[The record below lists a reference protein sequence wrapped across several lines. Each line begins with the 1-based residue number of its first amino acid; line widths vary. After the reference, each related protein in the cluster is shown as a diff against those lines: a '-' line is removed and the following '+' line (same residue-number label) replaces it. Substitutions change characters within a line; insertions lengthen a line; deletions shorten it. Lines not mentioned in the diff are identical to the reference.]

1 MEYCGGGDLLGLLIK
16 KDILSPKDTRFYMAE
31 LAVAINHVHRL
42 HYVHR
47 DLKPDN
53 VLIGNDGHI
62 RLSDFGLAKMNL
74 KGDSRNQFQV
84 SNKEANSWTK
94 YVQTVNKEQFAHLI
108 QEYEK
113 AMDDEAEDAKKQ
125 KDEKKKDDDDV
136 FEGDAKDDDAKDD
149 SAPTPA
155 VARAIRHKKVYSTV
169 GTPDYIA
176 LEVLHQ
182 KGYNHMVDWWSLG
195 VIMFEC
201 LVGYAPFDANDQ
213 LATFRKIIRFEKY
226 FQVPNELVGKQ
237 VPNTAR
243 DLMHKLVT
251 QVSKRLDFAK
261 IQKHVFFKVE
271 LFVLLLLLLL
281 LYYIFFFFGF
291 FSFRMYHGIK

>member
-1 MEYCGGGDLLGLLIK
+1 MEYCGGGDLMGLLIK

-31 LAVAINHVHRL
+31 LAVAINHIHRL

-62 RLSDFGLAKMNL
+62 RLSDFGLAKMN
-74 KGDSRNQFQV
+74 KDESQNKFQV
-84 SNKEANSWTK
+84 GDKDAHSWSK
-94 YVQTVNKEQFAHLI
+94 YVQTVNKEQFASLI
-108 QEYEK
+108 KQYE
-113 AMDDEAEDAKKQ
+113 E
-125 KDEKKKDDDDV
+125 
-136 FEGDAKDDDAKDD
+136 AKDDDAKDD
-149 SAPTPA
+149 SAAKPKEKDAKGKKSAT
-155 VARAIRHKKVYSTV
+155 RHKKLYSTV

-176 LEVLHQ
+176 LEVLYQ
-182 KGYNHMVDWWSLG
+182 KGYNHRVDWWSLG

-251 QVSKRLDFAK
+251 QVPKRLDFEK

-271 LFVLLLLLLL
+271 LFV
-281 LYYIFFFFGF
+281 
-291 FSFRMYHGIK
+291 